1 MAASAW
7 SVYNKAKQKIGNS
20 TLSLAAAAAKRL
32 SLFTSASN
40 ANTATL
46 STYGSV
52 SNEVAE
58 GNGYSSSGKAL
69 ANVAWT
75 VGASAGQ
82 YKFDSDDVV
91 FSASGGTIPN
101 IKFAVIW
108 LSGASA
114 LARHL
119 LCRSQLS
126 TAQFTLSQGN
136 TLTIAMN
143 ASGILTLT

>member
-52 SNEVAE
+52 TNEVAE

-82 YKFDSDDVV
+82 YKFDADDVV